1 MAARAAEAECEN
13 ILRICGKNFHDS
25 LPNRVARKVFNSY
38 VENLVE
44 KRRQMDL
51 SAGESGA

>member
-1 MAARAAEAECEN
+1 MAARTEEAQCEN
-13 ILRICGKNFHDS
+13 ILRIRGKSFHD
-25 LPNRVARKVFNSY
+25 LLLNRVAEKVFNSY